1 MVTLGFQY
9 GSVLVFELKGVTRV
23 ATLTI
28 KNVPDPLV
36 RKLKNQATLHRR
48 SLNHEVIA
56 CLETAA
62 QAVPVNPEVLL
73 ARVRAVRRTPRG
85 LRLTDRVLNSLKA
98 SGRA

>member
-1 MVTLGFQY
+1 M
-9 GSVLVFELKGVTRV
+9 

-36 RKLKNQATLHRR
+36 RKLKTQATLNRR

-62 QAVPVNPEVLL
+62 QAVPVDPEALL
-73 ARVRAVRRTPRG
+73 ARARAVRRTPVG
-85 LRLTDRVLNSLKA
+85 LRLTDRTLNRLKA
-98 SGRA
+98 YGRA